1 MHPHKDNSPGA
12 QFGLMNAMRTGNIIL
27 DTIICML
34 IPAILPILMNFGNDL
49 VEKINRHFQKAIANR
64 YAFRSIRSEFTSRF
78 GYRYYDH
85 NNNRND
91 MLQKAIKNLITI
103 RNLKLNSC
111 DISFTKMKDYTNSKK
126 KTKADEFK
134 GFVNLKLP
142 PENEWFEII
151 SGLEFMHNVDTN
163 SGHPEN
169 SNSNESRTYEEYKLR
184 ALNPNGEQK
193 IDSFLEEAVNTYVE
207 TLNSLEDANR
217 YLYILQSKEPGN
229 SNDRG
234 GGHYGHGK
242 SSNENMFIY
251 KKYQLSSCKT
261 FDTLFIKEK
270 DSLLKL
276 IEHFTKCTGK
286 YAIPGYPHKLGLL
299 LHGPPGT
306 VTLHNL
312 NIYIPPPPFF
322 FLSYFLIN
330 QGKD

>member
-1 MHPHKDNSPGA
+1 
-12 QFGLMNAMRTGNIIL
+12 
-27 DTIICML
+27 ML
-34 IPAILPILMNFGNDL
+34 IPAILPILMNLGNEI
-49 VEKINRHFQKAIANR
+49 VGKINRYFQKAITNR
-64 YAFRSIRSEFTSRF
+64 FAFRSIRSEYTSRY

-142 PENEWFEII
+142 PGDEWFEII
-151 SGLEFMHNVDTN
+151 PGLEFMHNTN
-163 SGHPEN
+163 SDHPKN

-207 TLNSLEDANR
+207 TLNNLEDANR
-217 YLYILQSKEPGN
+217 YLYILQSKGPGN
-229 SNDRG
+229 SNDNG
-234 GGHYGHGK
+234 GGHFGHGRGNSEK
-242 SSNENMFIY
+242 ESLFIY

-270 DSLLKL
+270 GSLLKL

-306 VTLHNL
+306 VIIHNL
-312 NIYIPPPPFF
+312 NICRPFSF
-322 FLSYFLIN
+322 FTF
-330 QGKD
+330 D

>member
-1 MHPHKDNSPGA
+1 MHHPYNDNSPGA

-34 IPAILPILMNFGNDL
+34 IPAVLPILMNLGNEI
-49 VEKINRHFQKAIANR
+49 VGKINRYFQKAITNR
-64 YAFRSIRSEFTSRF
+64 YAFRSIRSEYTSRY

-151 SGLEFMHNVDTN
+151 PGLEFMHNTN
-163 SGHPEN
+163 SDHPEN

-207 TLNSLEDANR
+207 TLNNLEDANR
-217 YLYILQSKEPGN
+217 YLYILQSKGPGN
-229 SNDRG
+229 SNDG
-234 GGHYGHGK
+234 GGGRFGHGNSEK
-242 SSNENMFIY
+242 ESLFIY

-270 DSLLKL
+270 GSLLKL

-306 VTLHNL
+306 VIIHNL
-312 NIYIPPPPFF
+312 NIYRPFS
-322 FLSYFLIN
+322 FLTF
-330 QGKD
+330 D